1 MEKLNSLSKKINR
14 IYYFLFKERFS
25 KKLDIKFDD
34 IKRWDLIQYLH
45 SVYKFNSY
53 LEIGCD
59 DNQLFSRININEKI
73 GVDPVSGGNYRG
85 KSDEFFLNNEKK
97 FDLIFIDGLHVY
109 HQVKKDI
116 LNSLKFLKKD
126 GFILVHDCLPRSL
139 SAQAVPRFRS
149 VWNGDVWK
157 AIVEFRTY
165 QNLEIFTCLADEGI
179 SIIQKKDNSQL
190 LKIEKNF
197 TELKFKD
204 FYYNYNEYMRVINF
218 SEIKKK
224 YKYILN

>member
-1 MEKLNSLSKKINR
+1 MEKLNNLSKKINR

-85 KSDEFFLNNEKK
+85 KSDEFFLHNKKK

-149 VWNGDVWK
+149 IWNGDVWK

-218 SEIKKK
+218 TEIKKK
-224 YKYILN
+224 YK